1 MYLPQFHEIEE
12 NNKWWGKG
20 FTEWV
25 SVKGGTPLFD
35 GHKQPRIPLNNN
47 YYNLLDKEVMKW
59 QANLMN
65 KYAVDGLCFYHYWF
79 GKGKQ
84 LLEKPAE
91 NLLKWTDINMPFF
104 FCWANSSWVRSWSKF
119 SSENKF
125 TWDYTNEPQCYS
137 LNDNGILMEQ
147 VYGDEREWKKHFKY
161 LIPFFKDE
169 RYIKI
174 DNKPVFMIYVP
185 QDIAC
190 IVNMVEIWN
199 ELAKKNGFNGIF
211 FISNHEDIDSANAY
225 IDLQPQTSIGYFL
238 NSDSKEYNV
247 KLKVNYDDIW
257 KVILE
262 KKYSPKYKTYLTAM
276 PGYDDTPRREHRG
289 WVITDST
296 PSKFE
301 NYFAELY
308 RKSQAMDNEFIF
320 INAWNEWGEGMYL
333 EPDEENGFGYL
344 EAVKNAKQSV
354 LNENK
359 VDNKEIYYNAVEDV
373 QDQNRLLHNRTMK
386 LFDLWLLLHEKG
398 LNCSNK
404 LLDLDLKSIAIYG
417 FGVIGKHL
425 RNELQN
431 SEINVSYVIDKN
443 INNNPVDIE
452 MIHTLEHI
460 KEVDAIIVCVPRG
473 YGDIYKELRKY
484 YNGVIKH
491 ISEILQ

>member
-12 NNKWWGKG
+12 NNRWWGKG
-20 FTEWV
+20 FTEWF
-25 SVKGGTPLFD
+25 SVRNARSLFE
-35 GHKQPRIPLNNN
+35 GHKQPKVPLSNN
-47 YYNLLDKEVMKW
+47 YYNLLNKEVMQW
-59 QANLMN
+59 QAELMA
-65 KYAVDGLCFYHYWF
+65 KYGVDGLCVYHYWF
-79 GKGKQ
+79 GNGNQ
-84 LLEKPAE
+84 LLQKPAE
-91 NLLKWTDINMPFF
+91 NLLVWDDVSIPFF

-119 SSENKF
+119 SSQNKF
-125 TWDYTNEPQCYS
+125 TWNYANEPS
-137 LNDNGILMEQ
+137 NKSSDDTGILMEQ
-147 VYGDEREWKKHFKY
+147 VYGNEEEWKRHFEY
-161 LIPFFKDE
+161 LLPFFNDE

-185 QDIAC
+185 QDITC
-190 IVNMVEIWN
+190 IVSMIELWR
-199 ELAKKNGFNGIF
+199 ELAVKNGFNGIF
-211 FISNHEDIDSANAY
+211 FISNHEDIDSVDAY
-225 IDLQPQTSIGYFL
+225 IDLQPQTCINNFL
-238 NSDSKEYNV
+238 VSANSVKEV
-247 KLKVNYDDIW
+247 KLKVNFDDIW
-257 KVILE
+257 EMILK
-262 KKYSPKYKTYLTAM
+262 KKYSSRYKTYLTAM

-301 NYFAELY
+301 KYFAKLY

-354 LNENK
+354 LNENII
-359 VDNKEIYYNAVEDV
+359 DNKEIYYNAVEDE
-373 QDQNRLLHNRTMK
+373 QNQNRLLHNRTMK
-386 LFDLWLLLHEKG
+386 LFDQWLLLHEKG
-398 LNCSNK
+398 LNCSKK
-404 LLDLDLKSIAIYG
+404 LLDLDIKSIAIYG
-417 FGVIGKHL
+417 YGVIGKHL

-431 SEINVSYVIDKN
+431 SEINVNYVIDKN

-473 YGDIYKELRKY
+473 YDDIYKELRKH